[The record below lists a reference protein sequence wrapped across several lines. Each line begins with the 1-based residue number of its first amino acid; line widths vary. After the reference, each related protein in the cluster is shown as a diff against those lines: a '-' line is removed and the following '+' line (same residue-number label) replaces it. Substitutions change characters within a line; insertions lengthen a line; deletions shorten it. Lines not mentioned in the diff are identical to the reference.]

1 MNNIRNPR
9 GFGNVLPLSRPVSTV
24 STAPKRITTAA
35 TGVVSSTP
43 TIPSG
48 KSKTPLSNMIVE
60 YADKGG
66 VRSIASSYKQGEMLG
81 EGGFAKCFEVTD
93 CSTGVSLA
101 AKIIPKA
108 TLMKERNKDKLLS
121 EIKIHKKM
129 SHKYVVGFEKFFEDA
144 HNAYIILEMCHCK
157 SLLEMMDKKRRLS
170 EAEAQYIFFQ
180 ILMAVKYMHS
190 CRVIHRDLKLGNIF
204 LDKYMRV
211 KIGDFGLATEVHNN
225 ERKTTICGTP
235 NYIAPEIL
243 LSKGHSYEVDLWSCG
258 VILYTLLIGTPPF
271 ETEDVKT
278 TYRRIQEGKYSF
290 PAGVNISENARK
302 FIKKMLNS
310 DPKARPTV
318 DEALADDFFKSMKST
333 ACPTSLMKY
342 AEIYC
347 RVDVKKNLEALQKER
362 EEMLKKKQEEAKK
375 AMAVVTTSSQQQP
388 PVAREPLKAI
398 DPNTLNSARDRKDQ
412 GIMDKLFKKVLPSRR
427 RQDENQ
433 ENIRPQSTKL
443 SPTQPYARKDLK
455 ELSPSVSPKLRSA
468 RSSSTRSPVP
478 RTKVLFSLDFPDYGL
493 CYRLSNG
500 ATGAF
505 FNDYSKMV
513 LSHDKTRIDYYA
525 YNRDDIQSHDEHFVY
540 SLTSY
545 PEELKKK
552 VTLIKY
558 FKGCLDSAIKQEN
571 RPELFELTGEDQSVY
586 VKRYHK
592 SSIASSYRLS
602 NTVIQVKFN
611 DRAEIMLS
619 NNSHIVVYTNK
630 KGQKE
635 YVHEDSVSS
644 PEFQTYIA
652 HTKDLLKEMMND
664 S

>member
-1 MNNIRNPR
+1 MNNLRNPR

-24 STAPKRITTAA
+24 STAPKRITTTAA
-35 TGVVSSTP
+35 TGVISSHP
-43 TIPSG
+43 TMTITSG

-66 VRSIASSYKQGEMLG
+66 MKSIVSSYKQGELLG
-81 EGGFAKCFEVTD
+81 EGGFAKCYEVTD

-108 TLMKERNKDKLLS
+108 TLMKEKNKDKLLS

-129 SHKYVVGFEKFFEDA
+129 SHKYVVGFEKFFEDNN
-144 HNAYIILEMCHCK
+144 NAYILLEMCHCK
-157 SLLEMMDKKRRLS
+157 SLLEMMDRKKRLY
-170 EAEAQYIFFQ
+170 EPEAQYIFFQ
-180 ILMAVKYMHS
+180 ILMAVKYMHT

-225 ERKTTICGTP
+225 ERKSTICGTP

-243 LSKGHSYEVDLWSCG
+243 QNKGHSYEVDIWSCG

-290 PAGVNISENARK
+290 PPNVTISDNAKK
-302 FIKKMLNS
+302 FIKKMLNN
-310 DPKARPTV
+310 DPKARPTI
-318 DEALADDFFKSMKST
+318 DEALADDFFKTMKST

-342 AEIYC
+342 AETHC

-362 EEMLKKKQEEAKK
+362 EELLKKKQEEAKK
-375 AMAVVTTSSQQQP
+375 AMAAVTTPQP
-388 PVAREPLKAI
+388 PVVREPLKAI
-398 DPNTLNSARDRKDQ
+398 DPNTLNSARKDP
-412 GIMDKLFKKVLPSRR
+412 GVLDKLFKKVLPTRR

-443 SPTQPYARKDLK
+443 SPTQPSARKDLK
-455 ELSPSVSPKLRSA
+455 ELSPSVSPKLRSV

-513 LSHDKTRIDYYA
+513 LSHDKTRLDYYA
-525 YNRDDIQSHDEHFVY
+525 YNRDDIQSSDEHFVY

-545 PEELKKK
+545 PDEIKKK

-558 FKGCLDSAIKQEN
+558 FKGSLDSAMKQEN

-611 DRAEIMLS
+611 DKAEIMLS